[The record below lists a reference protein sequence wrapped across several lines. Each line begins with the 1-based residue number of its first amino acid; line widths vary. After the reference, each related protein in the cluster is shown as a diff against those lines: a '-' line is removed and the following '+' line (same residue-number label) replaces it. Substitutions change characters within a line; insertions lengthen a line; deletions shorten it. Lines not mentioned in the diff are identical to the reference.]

1 MNYDPYLINPN
12 TTLIQPDPN
21 VKSYN
26 TFNNYN
32 NPIQTSHL
40 VDPSSDSKPSQV
52 SNKNSKRMNKK
63 NKSKGSADLNNPENA
78 EFSKHYTEDVN
89 SLLEF
94 INSSSSSA
102 NPNENKNKTVKKS
115 EPTNKKEK
123 ANKANTNEKAQARTK
138 SNDNNKNQNN
148 NNAKRKSSNETENSE
163 TKKPDEKLN
172 KPNEAKPPK
181 PEQEVVQDT
190 KANEQTKKL
199 EINPASQEKP
209 SPPVRPSIEEHYD
222 ELSSLMESASIKSND
237 EEFVIVKGGRKLR
250 KSNKTNETA
259 APTQQIPPATNQL
272 DTNKNKNFK
281 AQSNKNQPQPQPSS
295 IKQENAK
302 PTAKPTN
309 QSSQQPSAKPTNISY
324 NKIVKKDE
332 PNVVNTQA
340 SSNQAQTSAKLKQD
354 ENKSS
359 ATKTTTENSITP
371 TFLDKQSGIDLEV
384 FPPLTPANLNVDSK
398 PATETT
404 KDKVEATEPTNKLDK
419 PVVSANQDKGVE
431 AEAKPSSNQAAN
443 SKTTTKKANKL
454 EFLDFRGSNSV
465 IFLDEISQNKASTL
479 ENETK
484 ASQNTQQLKQKLA
497 VTSNVLNGI
506 KFGFIDSSSSDDDET
521 NNKSG
526 LGNYKFIFLNYT
538 FLFSTIK
545 IGVS

>member
-40 VDPSSDSKPSQV
+40 DPSSDSTPSQV
-52 SNKNSKRMNKK
+52 GNKNSKRMNKK
-63 NKSKGSADLNNPENA
+63 NKSKGSADLSNPENIT
-78 EFSKHYTEDVN
+78 EFSKHYTADVD

-94 INSSSSSA
+94 INSSSSA
-102 NPNENKNKTVKKS
+102 NANENKNKTVKKS
-115 EPTNKKEK
+115 EANKKEK
-123 ANKANTNEKAQARTK
+123 ANKGNTNEKVQARTK

-148 NNAKRKSSNETENSE
+148 NKAKRKSSNETENSE
-163 TKKPDEKLN
+163 TKKPDEKIN
-172 KPNEAKPPK
+172 KANEAKPPK
-181 PEQEVVQDT
+181 PELEVVQDT
-190 KANEQTKKL
+190 KANEQIKKV
-199 EINPASQEKP
+199 EINPAKEKP
-209 SPPVRPSIEEHYD
+209 STPIRPSIEEPYD
-222 ELSSLMESASIKSND
+222 ELNSLMESASIKSND

-250 KSNKTNETA
+250 KSNKSNENA
-259 APTQQIPPATNQL
+259 APQQILPATNQS
-272 DTNKNKNFK
+272 DSNKNKNFK

-295 IKQENAK
+295 NKQENAK
-302 PTAKPTN
+302 PIAKPAN

-332 PNVVNTQA
+332 PTVVNTQA
-340 SSNQAQTSAKLKQD
+340 SSNQVQASSKLKQD

-359 ATKTTTENSITP
+359 AATKTTTENSSTP
-371 TFLDKQSGIDLEV
+371 TFLDKQSGINLEV
-384 FPPLTPANLNVDSK
+384 FPPLTPACLNVESK

-404 KDKVEATEPTNKLDK
+404 KDKVEATEPTNKPDK
-419 PVVSANQDKGVE
+419 PVGSANQDKAVE

-443 SKTTTKKANKL
+443 SKTTTKKTNKL

-465 IFLDEISQNKASTL
+465 IFLDEISQNKTSSTSTL

-526 LGNYKFIFLNYT
+526 LGNYNLFSNYT

-545 IGVS
+545 IGIS